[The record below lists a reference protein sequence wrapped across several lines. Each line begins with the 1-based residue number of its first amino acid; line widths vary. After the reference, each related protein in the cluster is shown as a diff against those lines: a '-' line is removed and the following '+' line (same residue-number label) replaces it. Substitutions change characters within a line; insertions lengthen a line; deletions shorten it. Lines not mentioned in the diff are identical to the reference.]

1 MLVREWDILCAVDH
15 NCHDLATSTIHT
27 CGYSSFYAKHLKDH
41 SSWVVLNVWDKYFPQ
56 VVYDNHLWSFFV
68 VEITHFGEVVWLV
81 GIYASNEDTQDIAL
95 WRSRLRTLRA
105 AQDYLWMT

>member
-1 MLVREWDILCAVDH
+1 M
-15 NCHDLATSTIHT
+15 
-27 CGYSSFYAKHLKDH
+27 
-41 SSWVVLNVWDKYFPQ
+41 WDKYFPQ